1 MMVKTICALALG
13 ALVVGCHL
21 DKLVSGSGG
30 PHPTSTAPPVA
41 LVFTVQPPSTV
52 LLGASF
58 QAQVAALDDQGNV
71 VPTFTGSVS
80 IRIASG
86 VGGSL
91 SGTTQVNAVGG
102 YATFS
107 DLHINSLIGTYT
119 LGVSGGGLTGATSN
133 SILVV
138 AGIGLP

>member
-1 MMVKTICALALG
+1 FTDLAAGSHTVTL
-13 ALVVGCHL
+13 
-21 DKLVSGSGG
+21 SGIASNCTVSGG
-30 PHPTSTAPPVA
+30 PSQTVTVPEGGSTSATFSISCPTPPPPPA
-41 LVFTVQPPSTV
+41 THLVFTVQPPSTV

-119 LGVSGGGLTGATSN
+119 LGV
-133 SILVV
+133 
-138 AGIGLP
+138 